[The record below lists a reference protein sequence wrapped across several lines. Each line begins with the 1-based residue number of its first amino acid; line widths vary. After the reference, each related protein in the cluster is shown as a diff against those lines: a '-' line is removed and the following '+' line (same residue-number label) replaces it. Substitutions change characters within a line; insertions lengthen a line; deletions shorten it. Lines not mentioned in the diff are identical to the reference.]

1 MLLDYIFTELF
12 IDFYCL
18 WDGVLSSTGNDRL
31 PYTDKTTSA
40 KKKKCK
46 NKQNAGFQR
55 YCKLED
61 K

>member
-31 PYTDKTTSA
+31 CYTDKTTSA
-40 KKKKCK
+40 KKKNVKI
-46 NKQNAGFQR
+46 NKMLDSKGTVN
-55 YCKLED
+55 
-61 K
+61 